1 MRASGA
7 SAVRSQPKLTT
18 RQALASSSRVT
29 RRGRSGR
36 TSTPSSSKRATTFGW
51 IAGSGSVPSN
61 VLRTAR
67 PRSSARRWNSVAAIR
82 LFAAPWRQTKTTV
95 RSLMRDLLLHEDP
108 CRVEEREGD
117 QPNDC
122 RHSDQHRVVDLPPEQ
137 HHQAPQRH
145 ERREPVADG
154 DPRQQ
159 DTGTKDR
166 ADGSGVGAPDE
177 ALDDRS
183 GPVTDEDGRD
193 GQDEQER
200 RQDDADRRFF
210 LKQKTAYEIADER
223 RRDDDGSGADH
234 AHGDGD
240 KKLAFSEPARLLH
253 EALLEER
260 NDHEATAERERP
272 RLEEERQELAEHGAN
287 GHVATAHHEER
298 YADKERGRRG
308 SRRAYA
314 EEGPIIQDTDNPA
327 GDEDQCD
334 FGPHGDGDDEGSCR
348 ERPLQP
354 VLHPEFR
361 QPVAGMQ
368 DQRDNCRAHAVED
381 GRHPWQPAEV
391 DVERPERRDDDE
403 VRQDERPP
411 AGPRTPEAAADVGN
425 PDADLDRE
433 GSRERLTDGDALTHL
448 LLGQPLPLADHLA
461 FHLADERDGAA
472 EAEQAEAQIV
482 PDKLPDG
489 HAPWRLLPFHR

>member
-18 RQALASSSRVT
+18 RQALASSLRVT

-51 IAGSGSVPSN
+51 IAGSGSVPAN

-95 RSLMRDLLLHEDP
+95 RSLMRDLLFHEDP

-122 RHSDQHRVVDLPPEQ
+122 RHSDQHRVVDLPPEV

-177 ALDDRS
+177 ALYVLI
-183 GPVTDEDGRD
+183 GPVSDEDGRD
-193 GQDEQER
+193 DQDEQER
-200 RQDDADRRFF
+200 RQEDADRRDDR
-210 LKQKTAYEIADER
+210 TPEAGDEIADER

-240 KKLAFSEPARLLH
+240 EKLAFSEPARLLH

-260 NDHEATAERERP
+260 NDHEPTAERERP

-287 GHVATAHHEER
+287 GHVATAP
-298 YADKERGRRG
+298 RGAVRR
-308 SRRAYA
+308 
-314 EEGPIIQDTDNPA
+314 Q
-327 GDEDQCD
+327 
-334 FGPHGDGDDEGSCR
+334 
-348 ERPLQP
+348 
-354 VLHPEFR
+354 
-361 QPVAGMQ
+361 
-368 DQRDNCRAHAVED
+368 
-381 GRHPWQPAEV
+381 
-391 DVERPERRDDDE
+391 
-403 VRQDERPP
+403 
-411 AGPRTPEAAADVGN
+411 
-425 PDADLDRE
+425 
-433 GSRERLTDGDALTHL
+433 
-448 LLGQPLPLADHLA
+448 
-461 FHLADERDGAA
+461 GA
-472 EAEQAEAQIV
+472 Q
-482 PDKLPDG
+482 
-489 HAPWRLLPFHR
+489 